1 MPYLLLGLAFCAL
14 FLTSCGSSPSVKEI
28 TPERLKAL
36 MAAGEPLVVID
47 TRAGFEF
54 EHGRIP
60 GAVNVPQEQFPSLR
74 AILPKDKGIN
84 LVFYCRGYG

>member
-1 MPYLLLGLAFCAL
+1 MLLA
-14 FLTSCGSSPSVKEI
+14 SCGTSQNVKEI
-28 TPERLKAL
+28 TPERLKA
-36 MAAGEPLVVID
+36 MMTAGEPLVVID

-60 GAVNVPQEQFPSLR
+60 GAINVPQEQFPSLR
-74 AILPKDKGIN
+74 TILPKEKGAS